1 MCKKGRLNVSGKAG
15 ISEITKR
22 YAKAFIELS
31 DDQKKQKQITTDMAD
46 LVAMVA
52 ESADLQNLCSN
63 RKLSIADQQA
73 VIAILSKKAKFDSL
87 TVNFLNVIA
96 ENKRFDLLPEITA
109 QVQDMIA
116 ERNGELS
123 AEVTSASTLAKT
135 QVKKIED
142 ALAKS
147 FGSKVTLVQ
156 KEEPEI
162 IGGLIVKVGSTM
174 IDNSVRTKLQ
184 RLQRAMKQQSATS
197 DETQMK
203 EVA

>member
-1 MCKKGRLNVSGKAG
+1 MSVKAG

-22 YAKAFIELS
+22 YAKAFLELS
-31 DDQKKQKQITTDMAD
+31 DDQKKQKQIAKDMAD
-46 LVAMVA
+46 LVAMIA
-52 ESADLQNLCSN
+52 ESEDLKNLCGN
-63 RKLSIADQQA
+63 RKLSIEDQQNVVA
-73 VIAILSKKAKFDSL
+73 AIAKKAKFDSL

-96 ENKRFDLLPEITA
+96 ENKRLDILPEIAA
-109 QVQDMIA
+109 QVQKMIA
-116 ERNGELS
+116 ERNGEIS
-123 AEVTSASTLAKT
+123 AEVTSASALAKT

-147 FGSKVTLVQ
+147 FGSKVALVQ
-156 KEEPEI
+156 KEDPEI
-162 IGGLIVKVGSTM
+162 IGGLIIKVGSTM

-184 RLQRAMKQQSATS
+184 RLKRAMKQQSATI